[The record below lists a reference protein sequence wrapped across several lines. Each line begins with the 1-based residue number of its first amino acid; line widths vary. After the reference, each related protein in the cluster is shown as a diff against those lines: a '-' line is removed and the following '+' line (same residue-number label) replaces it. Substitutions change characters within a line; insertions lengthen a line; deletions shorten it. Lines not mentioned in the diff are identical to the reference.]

1 MKILVVSEVFY
12 PENFLINDLVIE
24 WKKQGHT
31 IEVLTQYPSYPE
43 SYVFDGYTNGDYS
56 VENWDGV
63 NIHRYRFIE
72 GYKNSIIKKFRNYIL
87 FVREG
92 KKIAKKIGKNFDFV
106 FVSQTGPLTVAY
118 PALAV
123 KKKYNIPVTIWTY
136 DIWPDTVYSYGV
148 PKNIITEKFLS
159 KVIKGIY
166 SKSDNILVS
175 SNRFEQTINRYVKKN
190 IHYIPNWLQE
200 TENVESVLR
209 LDNTKIN
216 FTFTGNVSLYQNLL
230 NVIKGFVKAN
240 INDSILNIVGDGSG
254 IDELKVYIKENNIS
268 NVILHGRYPYNQMND
283 ILNQSDVL
291 IISLISNEGI
301 EKTEPL
307 KLQSYLA
314 AGKPI
319 FGILNGSCKDIIE
332 ENNLGICSLPND
344 IDDISLGFKNIIKF
358 SKEEGDNI
366 KQRSK
371 ELMGSRFN
379 KEKIISKINSVM
391 GLDKVY

>member
-1 MKILVVSEVFY
+1 MRILVVSEVFY
-12 PENFLINDLVIE
+12 PENFLINDLVLE

-43 SYVFDGYTNGDYS
+43 SYVFKGYNNDDYLI
-56 VENWDGV
+56 EDWDGIK
-63 NIHRYRFIE
+63 IHRYKFIE
-72 GYKNSIIKKFRNYIL
+72 GYKNSIVKKIRNYIL

-92 KKIAKKIGKNFDFV
+92 KKIAKRIGKDYDHV
-106 FVSQTGPLTVAY
+106 FVSQTGPLTVSY

-136 DIWPDTVYSYGV
+136 DIWPDAVFSYGV
-148 PKNIITEKFLS
+148 PNNSITDFILS

-166 SKSDNILVS
+166 SKCENILVS
-175 SNRFEQTINRYVKKN
+175 SKRFEQTINRYVKKN

-200 TENVESVLR
+200 TENVESALR
-209 LDNTKIN
+209 LDTSKIN

-230 NVIKGFVKAN
+230 NVIKGFEKAN
-240 INDSILNIVGDGSG
+240 INNSVLNIIGDGSG
-254 IDELKVYIKENNIS
+254 IDEIKNYVIENNIS

-283 ILNQSDVL
+283 ILNQSDILV
-291 IISLISNEGI
+291 ISLIPNAGI

-371 ELMGSRFN
+371 ELMQSRFN
-379 KEKIISKINSVM
+379 KEIIISKINSIM
-391 GLDKVY
+391 GLDNF

>member
-43 SYVFDGYTNGDYS
+43 SYIFDGYKNGDYS
-56 VENWDGV
+56 IEDWDGIK
-63 NIHRYRFIE
+63 IHRYRFIE
-72 GYKNSIIKKFRNYIL
+72 GYKNSIVKKFRNYVL

-92 KKIAKKIGKNFDFV
+92 KKIAKRIGEDFDFV

-118 PALAV
+118 PALAIS
-123 KKKYNIPVTIWTY
+123 KKFEIPVTIWTC
-136 DIWPDTVYSYGV
+136 DIWPDAVYSYGV
-148 PKNIITEKFLS
+148 PKNSITDFILL

-166 SKSDNILVS
+166 SKCNNILVS
-175 SNRFEQTINRYVKKN
+175 SKRFEQTISRYINKE

-230 NVIKGFVKAN
+230 NVIKGFVKAD
-240 INDSILNIVGDGSG
+240 INNSVLNIIGDGSR
-254 IDELKVYIKENNIS
+254 IEELKVYIKENNIS

-332 ENNLGICSLPND
+332 ENNLGICSLPNN

-358 SKEEGDNI
+358 SKEEGESI

>member
-43 SYVFDGYTNGDYS
+43 SYIFDGYKNGNYS
-56 VENWDGV
+56 IEDWNGIK
-63 NIHRYRFIE
+63 IHRYKLIE

-92 KKIAKKIGKNFDFV
+92 KKIAKRIGKDFDFV

-118 PALAV
+118 PALEL
-123 KKKYNIPVTIWTY
+123 KKKYNTSVAIWTC
-136 DIWPDTVYSYGV
+136 DIWPDVVYSYGI
-148 PKNIITEKFLS
+148 PKNFITDFILS

-166 SKSDNILVS
+166 SECDNILVS
-175 SNRFEQTINRYVKKN
+175 SKRFEQTISRYVNKK

-200 TENVESVLR
+200 TENVESALR
-209 LDNTKIN
+209 LDTSKIN

-230 NVIKGFVKAN
+230 NVIKGFEKAN
-240 INDSILNIVGDGSG
+240 INNSVLNIIGDGSG
-254 IDELKVYIKENNIS
+254 IDEIKNYVIENNIS

-283 ILNQSDVL
+283 ILNQSNILV
-291 IISLISNEGI
+291 ISLISNEGI

-307 KLQSYLA
+307 KLQSYLDS
-314 AGKPI
+314 GKPI

-332 ENNLGICSLPND
+332 ENKIGICSLPND

-358 SKEEGDNI
+358 SNEEGDNI
-366 KQRSK
+366 KQSSK
-371 ELMGSRFN
+371 ELMQSRFN

-391 GLDKVY
+391 GLR

>member
-12 PENFLINDLVIE
+12 PENFLINDLVQE

-43 SYVFDGYTNGDYS
+43 SYIFDGYKNGNYS
-56 VENWDGV
+56 IEDWNGIK
-63 NIHRYRFIE
+63 IHRYKFIE
-72 GYKNSIIKKFRNYIL
+72 GYKNSILKKIRNYIL

-92 KKIAKKIGKNFDFV
+92 KKIAKRIGKDFDCV

-136 DIWPDTVYSYGV
+136 DIWPDVIYSYGI
-148 PKNIITEKFLS
+148 PENYITDLIFS

-166 SKSDNILVS
+166 SKCDNILVS
-175 SNRFEQTINRYVKKN
+175 SKRFQNTIKKYVNKE
-190 IHYIPNWLQE
+190 ITYAPNWLQE
-200 TENVESVLR
+200 TYNVESSLR
-209 LDNTKIN
+209 LDKSKIN
-216 FTFTGNVSLYQNLL
+216 FSFTGNISLYQNLL

-254 IDELKVYIKENNIS
+254 IDELKVYIKENKIS

-283 ILNQSDVL
+283 ILSQSDVL

-307 KLQSYLA
+307 KLQSYLNS
-314 AGKPI
+314 GKPI

-344 IDDISLGFKNIIKF
+344 IDDIAKGFNKVIEF
-358 SKEEGDNI
+358 SKLEGENI

-371 ELMGSRFN
+371 ELMQSRFN

-391 GLDKVY
+391 GI